1 MVNQKPHG
9 STRLYALVAFMWFAY
24 FLNYGDRQAVF
35 AMFGSLRTDLQMS
48 DRQLGLTGSIFLW
61 VYGLGCPIAGRLA
74 DQFSKKR
81 LVVLSLIIWSMVT
94 LATGFANSAVMLL
107 CLRAAM
113 GISESLYMPAAIS
126 LTANATPPGLRS
138 RAVSILTTGQ
148 IAGTVAGSSFG
159 GYMAQKGQW
168 REAFFCLGII
178 GVIYAIPYFR
188 FLSSIDD
195 SHGQKET
202 TQTDQTSAMRLFSVP
217 SFCMLCVGFPVFV
230 FGLWMLYSWLPS
242 YIQEKF
248 GLDKAQAGFEG
259 SFYMQVGSLAGL
271 FLGGFLADI
280 LCKKTKAGRFWL
292 LVASLGL
299 CSPFIHLIGSSE
311 TLFAARVSMLGFGL
325 FGGFLMGNIFP
336 ASFDIIPS
344 GLRASAVGYLNFFG
358 AIISGFAPLVVGNWR
373 QSIGIE
379 RMLSAV
385 SLVYMAAALLL
396 VATIRFFFAAD
407 WAKMHESA
415 NISPADT
422 SLPLKD
428 TQQCDEF

>member
-1 MVNQKPHG
+1 MNQNPYQ
-9 STRLYALVAFMWFAY
+9 SARLFALVAFMWFAY

-74 DQFSKKR
+74 DHYSKKR
-81 LVVLSLIIWSMVT
+81 LVVLSLIIWSIVT
-94 LATGFANSAVMLL
+94 LATGFANSAIMLL

-148 IAGTVAGSSFG
+148 IAGTVAGSWFG
-159 GYMAQKGQW
+159 GYMAQQGQW

-188 FLSSIDD
+188 FLSSIDENRD
-195 SHGQKET
+195 NQLTIAGNK
-202 TQTDQTSAMRLFSVP
+202 TSATGLFSVP
-217 SFCMLCVGFPVFV
+217 SFCMLCVGFPIFV

-242 YIQEKF
+242 YLQEKF
-248 GLDKAQAGFEG
+248 SLDKAQAGFEG

-280 LCKKTKAGRFWL
+280 LCKKSKAGRFWL

-299 CSPFIHLIGSSE
+299 CSPFMHLIGASE
-311 TLFAARVSMLGFGL
+311 TLIATRFSMLGFGL

-336 ASFDIIPS
+336 ASFDIIPA

-358 AIISGFAPLVVGNWR
+358 AIISGFAPLVVGNWK

-379 RMLSAV
+379 RMLTAV
-385 SLVYMAAALLL
+385 SMVYLAGAFLLI
-396 VATIRFFFAAD
+396 ATIQFFFAAD
-407 WAKMHESA
+407 WAKMHEPAAITPA
-415 NISPADT
+415 NPDST
-422 SLPLKD
+422 QKD
-428 TQQCDEF
+428 TPTCDEF